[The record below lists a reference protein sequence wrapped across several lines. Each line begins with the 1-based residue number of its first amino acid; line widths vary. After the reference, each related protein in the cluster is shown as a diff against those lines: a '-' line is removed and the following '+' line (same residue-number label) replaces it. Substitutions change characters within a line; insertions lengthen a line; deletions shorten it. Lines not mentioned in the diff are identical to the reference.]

1 MWIWSLKITSTGKL
15 FFGYYSRWCPMNW
28 LFFIWRK
35 NVSNVRPSSMLSTTL
50 FLILQ
55 KKSVLFIRSIN
66 TIMKFWCASSLL
78 NNFWNLPMIIMLP
91 FACQFLLKST
101 ISYELDSNSR
111 AKLFFKNNHTLCIED
126 LQNTRLPKT
135 KLPKDTHLKI
145 VTKLRT
151 LEQL

>member
-15 FFGYYSRWCPMNW
+15 FFGYYSHWCPMNW

-91 FACQFLLKST
+91 FACQFLLNLQSPMSWIQIPEPSCFSK
-101 ISYELDSNSR
+101 IIIPYVLRICRILDSQKPNS
-111 AKLFFKNNHTLCIED
+111 
-126 LQNTRLPKT
+126 Q
-135 KLPKDTHLKI
+135 KI
-145 VTKLRT
+145 LI
-151 LEQL
+151 